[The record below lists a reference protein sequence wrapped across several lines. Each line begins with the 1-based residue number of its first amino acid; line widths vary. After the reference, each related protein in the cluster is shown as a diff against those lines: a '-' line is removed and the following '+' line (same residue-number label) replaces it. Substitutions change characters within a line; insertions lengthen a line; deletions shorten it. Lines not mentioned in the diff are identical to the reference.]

1 MRDLAFEMDAV
12 KDIIDF
18 EKKEFLKYF
27 RENNIEVSEDA
38 GRPEVKKY
46 IELCDLRA
54 SVYDCKSQEELKKL
68 EEKAKKMR
76 DVISG
81 K

>member
-46 IELCDLRA
+46 IDLRA